1 MINTKNKNF
10 KNDKSLGLV
19 VIGVHPKFRKNGL
32 AKLLLDEF
40 AAQAKQRGFKKAHL
54 SVKTENKIAVKAY
67 LKCRWKIERTTKERI
82 NMTLLIK

>member
-1 MINTKNKNF
+1 
-10 KNDKSLGLV
+10 
-19 VIGVHPKFRKNGL
+19 
-32 AKLLLDEF
+32 KLLLDEF